1 MALCRLIIMLSQL
14 ITGDKEFSKPAEN
27 QAENQAPKAWMFSKT
42 QFACLCIY
50 SLNIKDY
57 YHVYLY
63 CY

>member
-1 MALCRLIIMLSQL
+1 MLSQL

-63 CY
+63 FY